1 MVKKPNEKWR
11 MFMDFIDL
19 KKVCSKDSYPLLGID
34 LLVDSTQDIS
44 FLDDFSRYNQI
55 KLDKSDQ
62 EKTSFVT
69 RQGLFCY

>member
-19 KKVCSKDSYPLLGID
+19 NRVCSKDSYPLLGID
-34 LLVDSTQDIS
+34 LLVNSTQDIS
-44 FLDDFSRYNQI
+44 FLDDFSKYNQI

>member
-1 MVKKPNEKWR
+1 
-11 MFMDFIDL
+11 MDFIDL
-19 KKVCSKDSYPLLGID
+19 NRVCSKDSYPLLGID
-34 LLVDSTQDIS
+34 LLVNSTQDIS

>member
-19 KKVCSKDSYPLLGID
+19 NRVCSKDSYPLLGID

-44 FLDDFSRYNQI
+44 FLDDFSKYNQI

>member
-1 MVKKPNEKWR
+1 
-11 MFMDFIDL
+11 MDFIDL

-44 FLDDFSRYNQI
+44 FLDDFSKYNQI

>member
-1 MVKKPNEKWR
+1 
-11 MFMDFIDL
+11 MDFIDL
-19 KKVCSKDSYPLLGID
+19 NRVCLKDSYPLLGID
-34 LLVDSTQDIS
+34 LLVNSTQDIS

>member
-19 KKVCSKDSYPLLGID
+19 NRVCSKDSYPLLGID

>member
-19 KKVCSKDSYPLLGID
+19 NRVCSKDSYPLLGID
-34 LLVDSTQDIS
+34 LLVNSTQDIS